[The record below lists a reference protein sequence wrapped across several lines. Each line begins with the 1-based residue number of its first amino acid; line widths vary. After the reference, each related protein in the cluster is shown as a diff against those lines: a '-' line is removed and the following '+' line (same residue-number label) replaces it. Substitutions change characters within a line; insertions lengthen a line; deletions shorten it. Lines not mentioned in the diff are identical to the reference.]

1 MKLRLKL
8 DDLRVETFA
17 PDAPPARKRGT
28 VRANEA
34 TCLETCAQ
42 SGCLSG
48 PDGCPHTWDDT
59 CGMTCDTC
67 QLGCTYGDTCAAPT
81 CPLSCN
87 PSCIC

>member
-1 MKLRLKL
+1 MKLRLRL

-17 PDAPPARKRGT
+17 PAAPARQRGT

-48 PDGCPHTWDDT
+48 PDGCPQTWDDT